1 MSTLPPAPGKAGSE
15 LASRVLSAVVL
26 AVVTVGAL
34 WAGGWVFAALAAV
47 VAVLIL
53 REWMAMSGPF
63 AFRAAPWALMAFLAV
78 TVAMA
83 GDEPLESLGFSALVA
98 AALLLARV
106 TEPRVAWLSLGVL
119 YAGVPAIA
127 AVALRGPDT
136 LTFASTGAVAVIFV
150 LAVVW
155 ATDTAAYFS
164 GRLIGGPKLAP
175 RFSPKKTW
183 SGAIGGAIA
192 GVVAGCLVAAAA
204 GIGVG
209 AVLVLVALLLSVV
222 GQVGDLAESAMKR
235 HFGVKDSGV
244 LIPGH
249 GGIMD
254 RVDGLVAALAV
265 AVVIGLGRDWLAG
278 GGIAEGLLIW

>member
-1 MSTLPPAPGKAGSE
+1 MTPPSAGKPGSE
-15 LASRVLSAVVL
+15 LVLRLLSAVVL
-26 AVVTVGAL
+26 AAVTVAAL

-47 VAVLIL
+47 AAVLIL

-63 AFRAAPWALMAFLAV
+63 SFRAAPWALMAF
-78 TVAMA
+78 VAITAMTA
-83 GDEPLESLGFSALVA
+83 RDEPLQSLGFTVLVA

-106 TEPRVAWLSLGVL
+106 TEPRVAWLSTGVL
-119 YAGVPAIA
+119 YAGLPAIA
-127 AVALRGPDT
+127 AVALRGADMF
-136 LTFASTGAVAVIFV
+136 TFASTGAVAVVFI
-150 LAVVW
+150 LAIVW
-155 ATDTAAYFS
+155 ATDTAAYFF

-183 SGAIGGAIA
+183 SGALGGAA
-192 GVVAGCLVAAAA
+192 SGVIVGCLVAVAA
-204 GIGVG
+204 GIEVS
-209 AVLVLVALLLSVV
+209 LPLMLIALLLSIV

-254 RVDGLVAALAV
+254 RVDGLVAALAL
-265 AVVIGLGRDWLAG
+265 AMAIGFGRDWLSSG
-278 GGIAEGLLIW
+278 GVAAGLLVW

>member
-1 MSTLPPAPGKAGSE
+1 MSTPTPAPGKAGSE
-15 LASRVLSAVVL
+15 LVLRLLSAVVL
-26 AVVTVGAL
+26 AMVTVGAL
-34 WAGGWVFAALAAV
+34 WAGGWAFASLVAA
-47 VAVLIL
+47 AAMLIL

-63 AFRAAPWALMAFLAV
+63 SFRAAPWALMAFLAV
-78 TVAMA
+78 TVIMA
-83 GDEPLESLGFSALVA
+83 RDEPLQSLGFSALVA
-98 AALLLARV
+98 GALMFARV

-119 YAGVPAIA
+119 YAAVPAIA
-127 AVALRGPDT
+127 AVALRGTDT
-136 LTFASTGAVAVIFV
+136 QTFASTGAVAVIFV

-192 GVVAGCLVAAAA
+192 GVVAGSLVTMAA
-204 GIGVG
+204 GFG
-209 AVLVLVALLLSVV
+209 ASIALACVALLLSAV

-235 HFGVKDSGV
+235 YFGVKDSGV

-254 RVDGLVAALAV
+254 RVDGLVAALVV
-265 AVVIGLGRDWLAG
+265 AAAIGLGRGWLAG
-278 GGIAEGLLIW
+278 GGIADGLLIW